1 MTYETHR
8 ALLNKERARQQ
19 RRQKQIVIGCLVAVL
34 TTGIVSACITKNSI
48 EPVTTY
54 IEVPVELIKE
64 VPVEVEVPA
73 EPEILYVPVA
83 AEDSTTF
90 ALTAEERDLVTRVV
104 IAEAGA
110 ATLQDMVGIAQVIRD
125 RAEHGRT
132 DLYGGPTLTGV
143 LSNGHAVP
151 YQGDISVF
159 PLASKAVEI
168 VFDAGVR
175 LFDETACIYFTPD
188 KSDPNEVEILRQYK
202 YVGETPCFEFHSDT
216 LKEDG

>member
-8 ALLNKERARQQ
+8 ALLKKERARQQ
-19 RRQKQIVIGCLVAVL
+19 QRQKQLLIGSLIAVL
-34 TTGIVSACITKNSI
+34 TTNIISVCIAKRCI

-73 EPEILYVPVA
+73 EPEIFYVPVA
-83 AEDSTTF
+83 SEDSTAF
-90 ALTAEERDLVTRVV
+90 VLTAEERDLVTRVV

-110 ATLQDMVGIAQVIRD
+110 ATLQDMVGVAQVIRD
-125 RAEHGRT
+125 RAEHERT
-132 DLYGGPTLTGV
+132 DLYGGPMLTGV
-143 LSNGHAVP
+143 LSNGHAAP
-151 YQGDISVF
+151 YQGDISAF

-175 LFDETACIYFTPD
+175 LFDATTCIYFTPD
-188 KSDPNEVEILRQYK
+188 KADPNEVEILRQYT
-202 YVGETPCFEFHSDT
+202 YVGETPYFEFHGDT

>member
-8 ALLNKERARQQ
+8 ELLKKERVRQQ
-19 RRQKQIVIGCLVAVL
+19 QRQKQILLGSLVAVV
-34 TTGIVSACITKNSI
+34 TTSIVSVCIAKSCI

-54 IEVPVELIKE
+54 VEVPIERIKE
-64 VPVEVEVPA
+64 VSVEVEVPV

-83 AEDSTTF
+83 AEDSSAF
-90 ALTAEERDLVTRVV
+90 ALTVEERDLVTRVV

-110 ATLQDMVGIAQVIRD
+110 ATLQDMVGVAQVIRD
-125 RAEHGRT
+125 RAEHERT

-143 LSNGHAVP
+143 LSNGHAAP
-151 YQGDISVF
+151 YQGDISAF

-188 KSDPNEVEILRQYK
+188 KSDPNEVEILRQYT
-202 YVGETPCFEFHSDT
+202 YVGETPYFEFHSDT